1 MDIYFSLIIGIFLLL
16 VQVIKF
22 RFSPFIALLT
32 SSIAIGLLS
41 GLDGEIII
49 NNIQEGMGSTLGYIG
64 VIVGLGA
71 MFGAILESTGGA
83 KQITNY
89 LLSKFGEKKSQW
101 ALLTSGFFIAI
112 PVFFD
117 VAFILLLPVIYSLQK
132 KSNKSLVYYALPLL
146 AGLAVTHAFIPPT
159 PGPVAVSQIL
169 GADLGYVMLFG
180 LIVGIPSAIFSGI
193 IFTNFITSRIKF
205 TSREVFEAN
214 IIETSKIPSISSVLM
229 IILLP
234 LILIIFR
241 SLVDTDI
248 LNISNE
254 KLSDFIKFVGH
265 PFSALIIA
273 NIIAWYFLGIK
284 LGIDKKK
291 LEKIISKSFAPAGAI
306 ILITGAGGVLKQVLI
321 ELDIG
326 KLLAQNI
333 FSSSE
338 LILVAAFICAV
349 LIRVLQGSSTVAMIT
364 SASLVSPLLI
374 DKVNDPVQLS
384 LIVISIAAGAST
396 FSHVND
402 SGFWLVNQY
411 LGLSMKKTFLSWTLM
426 TTVLSISGLIITLL
440 LSVIFY

>member
-1 MDIYFSLIIGIFLLL
+1 MSIYLSLIIGICLLL

-22 RFSPFIALLT
+22 RFSPFISLLT
-32 SSIAIGLLS
+32 SSIVIGLLS

-49 NNIQEGMGSTLGYIG
+49 NNIQQGMGSTLGYIA

-83 KQITNY
+83 KEITSY
-89 LLSKFGEKKSQW
+89 LLNKFGEKKSQW

-117 VAFILLLPVIYSLQK
+117 VAFILLLPVIYSIQK

-169 GADLGYVMLFG
+169 EADLGYVMLFG
-180 LIVGIPSAIFSGI
+180 LIVGIPSAILSGV
-193 IFTNFITSRIKF
+193 IFTNFITSKIDFNSKVVF
-205 TSREVFEAN
+205 DTEELEVN
-214 IIETSKIPSISSVLM
+214 TTPSIRSIIL

-241 SLVDTDI
+241 SLLDTGI
-248 LNISNE
+248 LSINNE
-254 KLSDFIKFVGH
+254 TVSVFIKFIGH

-273 NIIAWYFLGIK
+273 NIIAWYFLGIR

-291 LEKIISKSFAPAGAI
+291 LEKIVSKSFAPAGAI
-306 ILITGAGGVLKQVLI
+306 ILITGAGGVLKQILV
-321 ELDIG
+321 ELNIG
-326 KLLAQNI
+326 ELLAQNI
-333 FSSSE
+333 FSSSQI
-338 LILVAAFICAV
+338 ILVASFLCAV
-349 LIRVLQGSSTVAMIT
+349 FIRVLQGSSTVAMIT
-364 SASLVSPLLI
+364 SASLVSPLLV
-374 DKVNDPVQLS
+374 DKINDPISLS
-384 LIVISIAAGAST
+384 LIVISIASGAST

-426 TTVLSISGLIITLL
+426 TLILSISGLTFTLI
-440 LSVIFY
+440 LSFIF